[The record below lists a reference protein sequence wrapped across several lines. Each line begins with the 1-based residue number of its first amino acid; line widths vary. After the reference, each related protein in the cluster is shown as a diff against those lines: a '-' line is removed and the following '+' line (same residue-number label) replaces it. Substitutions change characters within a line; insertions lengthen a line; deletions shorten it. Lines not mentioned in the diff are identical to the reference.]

1 MTKKTKTIVLLIL
14 FSMVTFNA
22 FSQEKLQPMWWF
34 GLSGGANF
42 NFHSG
47 EIQSLNTSVPSVPE
61 FKKGFGM
68 GLFMAPLL
76 EYRPHPVWGGMIT
89 IGFDGRGG
97 KFDDVNVGTI
107 KHSLETSM
115 NYISVEPSLRITPF
129 YANLYF
135 FAGPRLG
142 FNVAKSYTYDSTG
155 GSQIKGD
162 WSNARGT
169 AFGGQIGVGYD
180 IGLTNPD
187 ANTQIQCSPYL
198 ALHLGQ
204 GPRSIEKW
212 SLTTLRA
219 GIALKFGSTTEMKKV
234 AEREVSFSVKTPKII
249 PVARKVQETFPLRNY
264 IFFDEVS
271 TKIPS
276 RYVQLLEGQANSF
289 KSESLIEPQPT
300 DLTGRSGRQ
309 LTVYYNT
316 LNIFA
321 DRLRN
326 NHDATIQL
334 NGSSDRGAAQGK
346 AYAESIKDYF
356 VNIFGINPKR
366 IITTGSERP
375 SIPTSQ
381 PGGTRELDLVKPED
395 RRVEITS
402 NSLDI
407 LAPIEIISFQE
418 DPIDSYIIFTASGAE
433 DVLASWMV
441 EVTDQKGITKNY
453 GPFTSE
459 QERISGKEILG
470 AINEGLYKVEL
481 VGQTK
486 GGQIIRKEENIR
498 LVKAVKP
505 EDDFGLRYSILFE
518 FDQSKTVATYDRF
531 LSTVVAPLIPDGGS
545 VIIHGHT
552 DIVGEES
559 HNLKLSR
566 ERSRDA
572 MQVIERELGKT
583 GKKRVKF
590 DTYGFGEDVRRA
602 PFENRFPEE
611 RFYNRTVIIEIVPE

>member
-1 MTKKTKTIVLLIL
+1 MSKKTKTIILLIL
-14 FSMVTFNA
+14 FSTFTFNA
-22 FSQEKLQPMWWF
+22 LSQEKFQPKWWF

-47 EIQSLNTSVPSVPE
+47 EIQSLSTSVPVVPKFE
-61 FKKGFGM
+61 KAFGV
-68 GLFMAPLL
+68 GLFIAPLL
-76 EYRPHPVWGGMIT
+76 EYRPHPVWGGMMT

-97 KFDDVNVGTI
+97 DFDEVTVGTV

-129 YANLYF
+129 DANLYF
-135 FAGPRLG
+135 FVGPRLG
-142 FNVAKSYTYDSTG
+142 FNVAKSYAYDSTG
-155 GSQIKGD
+155 GSQMKGD
-162 WSNARGT
+162 WNNARGT

-180 IGLTNPD
+180 IALTNPD
-187 ANTQIQCSPYL
+187 ANTQVQLSPYL

-219 GIALKFGSTTEMKKV
+219 GVALKFGSTTEIKKV
-234 AEREVSFSVKTPKII
+234 AEREVSFSVKSPKII
-249 PVARKVQETFPLRNY
+249 PLARKVKETFPLRNY
-264 IFFDEVS
+264 IFFDDAS
-271 TKIPS
+271 AKIPS
-276 RYVQLLEGQANSF
+276 RYVQLTKEQANSF
-289 KSESLIEPQPT
+289 KSESLIEPKPT

-326 NHDATIQL
+326 NSGATIQL
-334 NGSSDRGAAQGK
+334 TGSSDRGAAQGK

-356 VNIFGINPKR
+356 VNVFGISSGR

-375 SIPTSQ
+375 TIPTSQ

-402 NSLDI
+402 NSLDL

-418 DPIDSYIIFTASGAE
+418 DPIDSYVIFTASGAE

-441 EVTDQKGITKNY
+441 EVTDQKGIKKNY
-453 GPFTSE
+453 GPFTGE

-470 AINEGLYKVEL
+470 DINEGRYKVEL

-486 GGQIIRKEENIR
+486 GGQTIRKEENMR
-498 LVKAVKP
+498 LVKADKP
-505 EDDFGLRYSILFE
+505 EDDLGLRYSILFE

-531 LSTVVAPLIPDGGS
+531 LSTVVALLIPDGGS

-552 DIVGEES
+552 DVVGEES

-566 ERSRDA
+566 ERARDA
-572 MQVIERELGKT
+572 MQVIERELSKA